1 MLKLSELLWFQ
12 RVSRGY
18 ACVPLVLGST
28 IALTGG
34 AGLDLVFGL
43 DLGELDPSL
52 ESAVRFLAANFA
64 AMGVV
69 LVWGTGDVLARRAV
83 LRICFAALLVGA
95 ALRLMAIAL
104 HGVPSMMT
112 LVVIGGEL
120 SAGGLWLW
128 HARILRR
135 LRQST

>member
-1 MLKLSELLWFQ
+1 M
-12 RVSRGY
+12 
-18 ACVPLVLGST
+18 
-28 IALTGG
+28 
-34 AGLDLVFGL
+34 
-43 DLGELDPSL
+43 
-52 ESAVRFLAANFA
+52 RFLAANFA

-69 LVWGTGDVLARRAV
+69 LVWATGDVLARRAV

-95 ALRLMAIAL
+95 ALRLMTIAL
-104 HGVPSMMT
+104 HGMPSMMT

-135 LRQST
+135 LRQAT

>member
-1 MLKLSELLWFQ
+1 MIESSELLWFQ
-12 RVSRGY
+12 RVCRGY
-18 ACVPLVLGST
+18 ACVPLLLGST
-28 IALTGG
+28 IAFTGG
-34 AGLDLVFGL
+34 AGLDLVFGP

-64 AMGVV
+64 AMGV
-69 LVWGTGDVLARRAV
+69 LFIWATGDVLTRRTA
-83 LRICFAALLVGA
+83 LRIVFGALLLGA

-120 SAGGLWLW
+120 FAGALWLW
-128 HARILRR
+128 HVRIVRR